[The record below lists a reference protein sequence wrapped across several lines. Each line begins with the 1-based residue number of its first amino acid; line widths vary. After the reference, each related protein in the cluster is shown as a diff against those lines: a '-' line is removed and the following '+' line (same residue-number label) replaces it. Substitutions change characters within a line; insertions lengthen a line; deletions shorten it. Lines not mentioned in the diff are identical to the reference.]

1 MRLSTVTVCTLA
13 ALSTGAVC
21 QNANA
26 AVLETP
32 TIENSADVVVATDAI
47 APAPIPK
54 IVPPETIVSQ
64 EFSTPSKTSVKASV
78 RVAQTNAQYYQDY
91 QPTAA
96 TPAIA
101 QSPKI
106 DAAPPIATPTASVQ
120 TTPPTSINQ
129 PTWIIPQ
136 NVTPPI
142 VNPPTTPIPKPIVN
156 PSQPL
161 PSDLVV
167 TATDVQIVGADP
179 ELQQIVRSN
188 IRTQPGGGTSQ
199 SQLQADVA
207 AILETGLFSTASVN
221 SRANSNGLSV
231 TFQVQPIVVRSVQLV
246 NAQALTPA
254 VVNEIFR
261 SQIGTIVNPS
271 ALNQGVRQINQW
283 YAKNNYNL
291 ARVVALQ
298 PSREGVLTIEVA
310 EGVIGDV
317 QIRFTDELGKPVNDK
332 GEPIRGRTQ
341 ESFIKQQVQIK
352 PGQVFREDIAR
363 QDLQKLVQTGL
374 FTNARVSLEGDAKR
388 TIVVYNLAEAR
399 TRAVNATG
407 GYNTDLGLYGGVNY
421 QDRNV
426 AGIGQQLSTNVLIGT
441 RDAQFD
447 GRFVNP
453 YRDSAP
459 DKLGY
464 SVDAFR
470 RRGLSRVF
478 DDNVKLANGDRVRE
492 GRLGGGVSV
501 NRPIDQDWN
510 GSLGLNYNRVS
521 LRDANGNVMQRDRNG
536 NPLSFSGTGIDDLV
550 SLNFNAVRDQ
560 RDNPIDPTNGS
571 LLSLS
576 TEQFLPIGSG
586 SILANRLQANYTQY
600 VPVNIL
606 NTLKTKNEPETLAFN
621 IQGGT
626 TIGDLPPYN
635 AYSLGGPNSVRGY
648 DAGDI
653 GIARTYVL
661 ASAEYR
667 FPIYS
672 IIGGAVF
679 ADFASDLGSSRS
691 VLGQPGIERGRPG
704 SGFGIGAGVRL
715 KSPLGI
721 IRADFGL
728 NDQGDSRVQFGFG
741 QKF

>member
-1 MRLSTVTVCTLA
+1 MRLSTVTACTLA
-13 ALSTGAVC
+13 ALSPWDVC
-21 QNANA
+21 QNASA

-32 TIENSADVVVATDAI
+32 AIEKTADVVVSTNANSFA
-47 APAPIPK
+47 AGNPFEPASIPT
-54 IVPPETIVSQ
+54 VAPPETISQ
-64 EFSTPSKTSVKASV
+64 EFSAPKASV

-91 QPTAA
+91 QTTAEAVTPPTDV
-96 TPAIA
+96 A
-101 QSPKI
+101 Q
-106 DAAPPIATPTASVQ
+106 TPTASVKP
-120 TTPPTSINQ
+120 TPQNSIDQ
-129 PTWIIPQ
+129 PTWVIPQ
-136 NVTPPI
+136 TVTPAIVTPPAPSTPNPI
-142 VNPPTTPIPKPIVN
+142 VNPPR
-156 PSQPL
+156 SL
-161 PSDLVV
+161 SSDLVV

-179 ELQQIVRSN
+179 ELQQIVRSS
-188 IRTQPGGGTSQ
+188 IRTQPGGGTSR

-221 SRANSNGLSV
+221 SRENPSGLSV

-261 SQIGTIVNPS
+261 SQIGAIASPS
-271 ALNQGVRQINQW
+271 ALNQGVRQVNQW
-283 YAKNNYNL
+283 YAQNNYNL
-291 ARVVALQ
+291 ARVIALQ
-298 PSREGVLTIEVA
+298 PSRDGVLTIEVA
-310 EGVIGDV
+310 EGVISEV
-317 QIRFTDELGKPVNDK
+317 QIRFTDEQGKPVNEK

-341 ESFIKQQVQIK
+341 ERFIRQQVQIK
-352 PGQVFREDIAR
+352 PGQVFNEDLAR
-363 QDLQKLVQTGL
+363 QDLQKLIRTGL
-374 FTNARVSLEGDAKR
+374 FANARVSLEGDAKR
-388 TIVVYNLAEAR
+388 TIVVYNLAEVRA
-399 TRAVNATG
+399 RAVNATG
-407 GYNTDLGLYGGVNY
+407 GYNTDLGLYGGLNY
-421 QDRNV
+421 QDRNI
-426 AGIGQQLSTNVLIGT
+426 AGIGQQLSTNVLVGT
-441 RDAQFD
+441 KDVQFD
-447 GRFVNP
+447 GRFASP
-453 YRDSAP
+453 YRDSEP

-464 SVDAFR
+464 SADAFR

-478 DDNVKLANGDRVRE
+478 DDNIKLANGDRVRE
-492 GRLGGGVSV
+492 GRFGGGVSV

-510 GSLGLNYNRVS
+510 GALGLNYNRVS
-521 LRDANGNVMQRDRNG
+521 LRDASGNVVRQDRNG
-536 NPLSFSGTGIDDLV
+536 NPLSFSGTGIDELV

-560 RDNPIDPTNGS
+560 RNNPIDPTSGS

-606 NTLKTKNEPETLAFN
+606 NTLKIKNEPETLALN
-621 IQGGT
+621 LQGGT

-672 IIGGAVF
+672 IVGGAVF

-691 VLGQPGIERGRPG
+691 VLGQPGIDRGRPG

-715 KSPLGI
+715 KSPLGV

>member
-13 ALSTGAVC
+13 ALSTWDAC

-32 TIENSADVVVATDAI
+32 AIEKTADVVVATDAI

-64 EFSTPSKTSVKASV
+64 EFSTKAPV

-96 TPAIA
+96 TPAIS
-101 QSPKI
+101 QSPQI
-106 DAAPPIATPTASVQ
+106 DAPPIATPAASV
-120 TTPPTSINQ
+120 TPTPPTSINQ

-136 NVTPPI
+136 NVTSPI
-142 VNPPTTPIPKPIVN
+142 VNPPATPAPKPIVN
-156 PSQPL
+156 PSQSL

-254 VVNEIFR
+254 VVNDIFR
-261 SQIGTIVNPS
+261 SQIGTIVSPS

-283 YAKNNYNL
+283 YAQNSYNL

-341 ESFIKQQVQIK
+341 ESFIKQQVQIR

-388 TIVVYNLAEAR
+388 TIVVYNLTEGRAR
-399 TRAVNATG
+399 SVNATG

-441 RDAQFD
+441 KDAQFD
-447 GRFVNP
+447 GRFISP

-464 SVDAFR
+464 SVNAFR

-478 DDNVKLANGDRVRE
+478 DDNVKLENGDRVRE
-492 GRLGGGVSV
+492 GRFGGGVEV
-501 NRPIDQDWN
+501 NRPIDKDWG

-521 LRDANGNVMQRDRNG
+521 LRDASGNVVRRDRNG

-550 SLNFNAVRDQ
+550 SLNFAAVRDQ

-606 NTLKTKNEPETLAFN
+606 NTLQTKNEPETFAFN

-653 GIARTYVL
+653 GISRTYVL

-715 KSPLGI
+715 KSPLGV

>member
-13 ALSTGAVC
+13 ALSTWDVC

-32 TIENSADVVVATDAI
+32 AIEKTAEVGVLTEANSFAAGNPFE
-47 APAPIPK
+47 PAPIPK
-54 IVPPETIVSQ
+54 IAPPETIAQ
-64 EFSTPSKTSVKASV
+64 EFSTPKPAV
-78 RVAQTNAQYYQDY
+78 RVAQANAQYYQDY
-91 QPTAA
+91 QSTVEAVA
-96 TPAIA
+96 
-101 QSPKI
+101 PKI
-106 DAAPPIATPTASVQ
+106 DAAQTPTASVKP
-120 TTPPTSINQ
+120 TPQNSIDQ
-129 PTWIIPQ
+129 PTWVIPQ
-136 NVTPPI
+136 TVTPAIVTPPKPPSPI
-142 VNPPTTPIPKPIVN
+142 VNPPR
-156 PSQPL
+156 SL

-167 TATDVQIVGADP
+167 TATDVQIVGADI
-179 ELQQIVRSN
+179 ELQQIVRTN

-207 AILETGLFSTASVN
+207 AILETGLFSTASVS
-221 SRANSNGLSV
+221 SRENPNGLSV
-231 TFQVQPIVVRSVQLV
+231 TFRVQPIVVRSVQLV
-246 NAQALTPA
+246 NAQALTPT

-261 SQIGTIVNPS
+261 SQIGTIASPS

-283 YAKNNYNL
+283 YAQNNYNL

-310 EGVIGDV
+310 EGVIGEV
-317 QIRFTDELGKPVNDK
+317 QIRFTDEQGKPVNDK

-341 ESFIKQQVQIK
+341 ESFIRQQVQIK
-352 PGQVFREDIAR
+352 PGQVFKEDLAR

-374 FTNARVSLEGDAKR
+374 FANARVSLEGDAKR
-388 TIVVYNLAEAR
+388 TIVVYNLAEVR
-399 TRAVNATG
+399 SRSVNATG
-407 GYNTDLGLYGGVNY
+407 GYNTDLGLYGGLNY

-426 AGIGQQLSTNVLIGT
+426 AGIGQQLSTNVLVGT
-441 RDAQFD
+441 KDVQFD
-447 GRFVNP
+447 GRFVSP
-453 YRDSAP
+453 YRDSEP
-459 DKLGY
+459 NKLGY
-464 SVDAFR
+464 SADAFR

-492 GRLGGGVSV
+492 GRFGGGVAV

-521 LRDANGNVMQRDRNG
+521 LRDASGNVVRRDRNG

-550 SLNFNAVRDQ
+550 SLNFSAVRDQ
-560 RDNPIDPTNGS
+560 RDNAIDPTNGS

-586 SILANRLQANYTQY
+586 SILANRIQANYTQY

-606 NTLKTKNEPETLAFN
+606 NTLKIKNEPETLAFN

-648 DAGDI
+648 DAGDV
-653 GIARTYVL
+653 GISRTYVL

-715 KSPLGI
+715 KSPLGV